1 MNIRGGKRKMR
12 YFTESMDTDG
22 VQSLEVYKSELD
34 DNLGKI
40 ELFEM
45 KRDIGGQMWCDE
57 VWDFVEKGMD
67 CGRFC
72 KHYKPCNGKSGRCRN
87 LKNGFKVTGRKFLLT
102 ENGLREITIVP

>member
-1 MNIRGGKRKMR
+1 MR
-12 YFTESMDTDG
+12 YFTESTDTDG
-22 VQSLEVYKSELD
+22 VQSLEFYKSEIDEDL
-34 DNLGKI
+34 KEI

-72 KHYKPCNGKSGRCRN
+72 KHYKPCNGKSGRCRY
-87 LKNGFKVTGRKFLLT
+87 LKNGFVETGLKFILT
-102 ENGLREITIVP
+102 KEGLEEIVL